1 MANTL
6 TKHQEFHPHIQDVF
20 NYADS
25 VIARRKPACEL
36 ERLACQ
42 RFYDGLERESNYL
55 FRQDLAVRIIDY
67 THLLKHVKGK
77 WAGKRQPLVLEP
89 WQKFIFANLFGWV
102 HKKSGLRQ
110 YRRAYVK
117 VPRKNGKTF
126 GIAVPIGLYMF
137 TAENEHGAEIYC
149 GANSEAQAWEVFRP
163 ARQLCENTS
172 ALRKTF
178 LIQVNARNM
187 EARFGARFQPVIGK
201 PGDGASPSC
210 AIHDEYHEAADS
222 SQYDTMATGMGARE
236 QPLQLVITTAGT
248 NIESPCYQLEREVE
262 RVLRGEVVN
271 DEVFGMIYGLDKDDD
286 WTTEE
291 ALIKA
296 NPNYGVS
303 VGADFLKAAQ
313 KYAIQN
319 SSKQN
324 AFKTKHLNIW
334 CWAKLAYFNA
344 QKWLELGDTALKIED
359 FKDDEC
365 FVGLDLAKI
374 HDLSSIVTVFRRHID
389 GQLHYYVFSKNYL
402 PEETI
407 ASENVPE
414 LKEKYTRWYID
425 GHLFPGGE
433 AEMDLS
439 IIANEV
445 IAMQQDGYNIQEV
458 PHDPHLAFQ
467 ITKDLAEV
475 GLVPVEMR
483 QHGTYLGPGMR
494 EIEAAI
500 AAGRIHHDGNPVT
513 SWCIGNV
520 LGKEFSNGG
529 LMPAKENSAS
539 KIDAATAL
547 IMAVARAMLGEE
559 NGQAGIVDLWA

>member
-1 MANTL
+1 MANNL
-6 TKHQEFHPHIQDVF
+6 HKQHEFHPHVQDVF
-20 NYADS
+20 DYADS
-25 VIARRKPACEL
+25 VITGRKPACEF
-36 ERLACQ
+36 ERLSCQ
-42 RFYDGLERESNYL
+42 RFYDDLERDSDYI
-55 FRQDLAVRIIDY
+55 FRQDLTVRVIDF
-67 THLLKHVKGK
+67 THLLRHVKGK
-77 WAGKRQPLVLEP
+77 WAGKRQPLILEP

-102 HKKSGLRQ
+102 HKETGLRR
-110 YRRAYVK
+110 YRSAYVK

-126 GIAVPIGLYMF
+126 GLAVPIGLYMF
-137 TAENEHGAEIYC
+137 TADNEHGAEIYC

-163 ARQLCENTS
+163 ARQLCDSTPTLKMAFN
-172 ALRKTF
+172 
-178 LIQVNARNM
+178 IQVNARTL
-187 EARFGARFQPVIGK
+187 ETRRGARFQPVIGK

-248 NIESPCYQLEREVE
+248 NIESPCYQLEREIE
-262 RVLRGEVVN
+262 RVLRGEVDN
-271 DEVFGMIYGLDKDDD
+271 DEVFGMIYGIDKDDD
-286 WTTEE
+286 WTSEE

-303 VGADFLKAAQ
+303 VSADYLKAAQ
-313 KYAIQN
+313 KYAIQS

-324 AFKTKHLNIW
+324 SFKTKHLNVW
-334 CWAKLAYFNA
+334 CWAKSAYFNT
-344 QKWLELGDTALKIED
+344 QKWLELGDTSLKIED

-365 FVGLDLAKI
+365 FVALDLAKI
-374 HDLSSIVTVFRRHID
+374 HDLNSIVSVFRRYEG

-407 ASENVPE
+407 ASDEIPE

-425 GHLFPGGE
+425 GDLLPGGE
-433 AEMDLS
+433 SEMDLS
-439 IIANEV
+439 VITSEV
-445 IAMQQDGYNIQEV
+445 IAMQQADYNIQEV
-458 PHDPHLAFQ
+458 PHDPHLGFLIA
-467 ITKDLAEV
+467 KDLSEA
-475 GLVPVEMR
+475 GLTVVEMR

-500 AAGRIHHDGNPVT
+500 AAGRIHHDGNPVM

-529 LMPAKENSAS
+529 LMPTKENKSS
-539 KIDAATAL
+539 KIDAATGL
-547 IMAVARAMLGEE
+547 IMAVARAMLRED